1 MPKFKCLVTGACGFI
16 GSHMVE
22 LLAEHGHEVIA
33 TDVQSTINAQ
43 EPIKKECVLT
53 TQKMAQKLIPCD
65 ITSQKEVEKLPLD
78 VDYVFHVASVFS
90 YSAPWE
96 VLYKVN
102 VQGTVNLLEAIR
114 KNQGVKRFVLWGA
127 GGVYGE
133 PKPEYT
139 PFTEE
144 TPPDPPNNYQR
155 AKWFQEFTTMLYGK
169 KHGIKY
175 TILRPTT
182 VYGIRQ
188 FYGGVDFLKT
198 GYKAGMLGLPANMN
212 THVPFVHVRDVC
224 NMALYLAQKQEAEN
238 EIYNSNDDSRMTMI
252 EVMRFIAA
260 IYGKPFMV
268 LPPVPVGAIKDI
280 LLFIADIDAYVSQ
293 KVLKKGKGLLEKD
306 QLGMMNLDFLYSNEK
321 LKATGYKF
329 LYPDPKEG
337 LIEASKWY
345 KEGRYFDM

>member
-22 LLAEHGHEVIA
+22 LLAENGHEVVA
-33 TDVQSTINAQ
+33 TDVQLAINAQ
-43 EPIKKECVLT
+43 EPIRKECVLT
-53 TQKMAQKLIPCD
+53 AQKMASMLIPCD
-65 ITSQKEVEKLPLD
+65 ITSKKEVERLPLD

-96 VLYKVN
+96 ILYRVN
-102 VQGTVNLLEAIR
+102 VEGTINLLEAIR
-114 KNQGVKRFVLWGA
+114 RHQGVKRFILWGA

-133 PKPEYT
+133 PRPEYT

-155 AKWFQEFTTMLYGK
+155 AKWFQEFTTMQYGK
-169 KHGIKY
+169 KYGIKY

-182 VYGIRQ
+182 VYGTRQ
-188 FYGGVDFLKT
+188 SYGGVDFLKT
-198 GYKAGMLGLPANMN
+198 GHKTAVLGLPANMN

-224 NMALYLAQKQEAEN
+224 NMALYLAQRQDAEN
-238 EIYNSNDDSRMTMI
+238 EIYNSNDDSRMTLI
-252 EVMRFIAA
+252 EVMRFVAA
-260 IYGKPFMV
+260 IYGKPFLL
-268 LPPVPVGAIKDI
+268 LPPLPMGTIKDI
-280 LLFIADIDAYVSQ
+280 LLVVADLEAFLTQ
-293 KVLKKGKGLLEKD
+293 KVLKKRGLLERD
-306 QLGMMNLDFLYSNEK
+306 QIGMMNLDFLYSNEK

-337 LIEASKWY
+337 LIEAMNWY
-345 KEGRYFDM
+345 REGRYFDM